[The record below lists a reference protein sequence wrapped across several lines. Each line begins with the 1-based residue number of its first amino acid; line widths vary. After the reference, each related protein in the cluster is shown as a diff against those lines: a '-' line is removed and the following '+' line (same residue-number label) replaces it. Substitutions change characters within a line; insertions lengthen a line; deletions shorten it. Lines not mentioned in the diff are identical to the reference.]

1 MSFKKLFIGLAVVV
15 LVVAAGYIFTD
26 MYYKAKYDIFKEHH
40 ELFEAVKDEAEL
52 IMSKQEGGSD
62 TDTGVTI
69 LYATGGN
76 ASVDSFDDV
85 VSASLQSKIRELDV
99 LSEGKLSILRY
110 SKHGGESLIQF
121 LFDWES
127 AYGDPYHIVYCG
139 NRDILVKDY
148 ESEHIEYVLDKL
160 KDNWYGIALK

>member
-1 MSFKKLFIGLAVVV
+1 MRFKKLLIGLAVVL
-15 LVVAAGYIFTD
+15 LVVAAGYVFTD
-26 MYYKAKYDIFKEHH
+26 RYYRAKYDIFKEHH

-52 IMSKQEGGSD
+52 LMSKQEGGS
-62 TDTGVTI
+62 DTGVTI

-85 VSASLQSKIRELDV
+85 VDASLQSKIRELDV

-110 SKHGGESLIQF
+110 SRQGGESLIQF

-127 AYGDPYHIVYCG
+127 AYGNPYHIVYCKS
-139 NRDILVKDY
+139 RDILVNDY
-148 ESEHIEYVLDKL
+148 DREHIDYVLDKL